1 MVYPRDRAGHGD
13 RRAGGIEIAEILIL
27 LSSRLK
33 AGTTVISARAR
44 RLFFES
50 SSRSTF
56 LFEHD
61 LRANASRLSRGKTGA
76 TFPDHALAARILSTA
91 TVNFQEAAATASRAS
106 ERMRSTMARR
116 PLERC
121 GVRCSRNP
129 NSSNSAMASVARISC
144 GLWPE

>member
-50 SSRSTF
+50 SSRSSF

-61 LRANASRLSRGKTGA
+61 LRANASRLSRGKTGIH
-76 TFPDHALAARILSTA
+76 FPDHALSSGRGLLHA
-91 TVNFQEAAATASRAS
+91 VEAQHLLRG
-106 ERMRSTMARR
+106 RR
-116 PLERC
+116 PQAL
-121 GVRCSRNP
+121 V
-129 NSSNSAMASVARISC
+129 SVLA
-144 GLWPE
+144 